1 LTSPETIALVT
12 RVVSKVTDRICGD
25 RAQYP
30 LLVCAS
36 VQKALELQGVGSR
49 ILYGQAAWIEVLED
63 HSVHWAGCWG
73 EHFHFWVETE
83 FREIV
88 DLVVGVSHRVRGA
101 RKALYS
107 PPMVFSREVPNFYL
121 YAPQGIAELELTEA
135 RDREWLNRISEDLE
149 RNCKAV
155 PKEPEFPD
163 EALLI
168 NGRKLLDSPDGAFK
182 HFDRALSI
190 AGLPPAPF

>member
-1 LTSPETIALVT
+1 MDRIALVT
-12 RVVSKVTDRICGD
+12 RVVSKVTDRVCGD

-30 LLVCAS
+30 LLVCAA
-36 VQKALELQGVGSR
+36 VKKALSLQGVESR
-49 ILYGQAAWIEVLED
+49 ILYGEAAWIEVLED

-88 DLVVGVSHRVRGA
+88 DLVVGVSHRVRGSK
-101 RKALYS
+101 KAAFS
-107 PPMVFSREVPNFYL
+107 PPLLFAREVPKFYI

-135 RDREWLNRISEDLE
+135 RDRDWLKKITEDLE
-149 RNCKAV
+149 KNCV
-155 PKEPEFPD
+155 QLPGELEFPD
-163 EALLI
+163 EAILI
-168 NGRKLLDSPDGAFK
+168 NDRKLLDSPQGEFK
-182 HFDRALSI
+182 HFDRALGI